1 MSLFIDIFI
10 IIAAIAAIYSGI
22 SRGFVKSVMG
32 FVSLILAIAAA
43 FIFTP
48 QLADFY
54 SEKFVSGWVGG
65 IVETSLDELVTAG
78 GQRLELS
85 KIFEDKPDALIS
97 VAERFGID
105 LEEIESYY
113 LEIQPEDDN
122 TAIKSMSEQIASPTA
137 EAISSVLA
145 AISIF
150 LAALII
156 LKLVTFILDLIC
168 RLPVLSTLNSLLGFV
183 FGLANAAVSA
193 WAIAN
198 IAVGLISALN
208 AVRPDIFN
216 PAVIDGSIIVKFFC
230 DQSLI
235 LFK

>member
-113 LEIQPEDDN
+113 LEIQPEDD
-122 TAIKSMSEQIASPTA
+122 TAAIKSMSEQIASPTA
-137 EAISSVLA
+137 ERAPPMRCRWPRCSSDWGA
-145 AISIF
+145 E
-150 LAALII
+150 
-156 LKLVTFILDLIC
+156 
-168 RLPVLSTLNSLLGFV
+168 R
-183 FGLANAAVSA
+183 
-193 WAIAN
+193 AIAHQQR
-198 IAVGLISALN
+198 
-208 AVRPDIFN
+208 RPYR
-216 PAVIDGSIIVKFFC
+216 GSER
-230 DQSLI
+230 
-235 LFK
+235 